1 LNLEEKRAT
10 FSRHFLKTV
19 RAGDVSLCVCV
30 CVCVCVPPALPPRST
45 RPDIQDTNRQTRAC
59 GMLTQAMPALAASKA
74 RAKSGPRARTA
85 HRRQD
90 SPRRLVFVPAAQG
103 CQNLRHRVPVQVP
116 AACIADS
123 AEAKG
128 SRGCACGKRS
138 KERGGEQGALIP
150 MIPGANGPHRGPE
163 QELLQPLL
171 MQLFSTC
178 ACGAIP
184 TCASRES
191 EGPCARVHAQW
202 RRLSEGGGRAR
213 RTRDVIASTLAHA
226 HASPMPRCGG
236 RRVPTTSVRAFWHPA
251 DAREDA
257 QAFRGVFQ

>member
-1 LNLEEKRAT
+1 L
-10 FSRHFLKTV
+10 
-19 RAGDVSLCVCV
+19 
-30 CVCVCVPPALPPRST
+30 PAHQLQGELAIPVPRS
-45 RPDIQDTNRQTRAC
+45 
-59 GMLTQAMPALAASKA
+59 
-74 RAKSGPRARTA
+74 PRARDGASAVLHTR
-85 HRRQD
+85 HRRAAPD
-90 SPRRLVFVPAAQG
+90 RANAAQ
-103 CQNLRHRVPVQVP
+103 RVVQRG
-116 AACIADS
+116 DS

-163 QELLQPLL
+163 HERLQPLL